1 MSQYVGLQQQI
12 NRNNTRSVLLVIAFP
27 ALILGAFYAI
37 VAFGARNGN
46 GTFDAD
52 LASKAFI
59 SGLPMVIF
67 AVSIWF
73 LIAFLSHSAMIN
85 LATGAH
91 TLERKNHMRV
101 YNLTENLC
109 MGVGMKMPKLQ
120 IIESDALNAFASGIN
135 EKTYT
140 VTLTRGIIDKLNDQ
154 ELEGVIAHELMHI
167 RNRDVRLLIVSI
179 IFVGIFSFLIQVTFR
194 SLLYGAMSGGN
205 RRRDGKDSGAAL
217 MVIILIVSIVAYI
230 LSLLF
235 KFALSRK
242 REYMADAGAAQM
254 TRNPLALASALRKI
268 SGNAEVEAVKSEDIQ
283 EMFIENP
290 PGSSAGFLGEMGALF
305 STHPPIEK
313 RIKVLEQF

>member
-12 NRNNTRSVLLVIAFP
+12 NRNNTRSIILVFAFP

-46 GTFDAD
+46 GGIDAD
-52 LASKAFI
+52 LASNAFI

-67 AVSIWF
+67 AVGIWF

-120 IIESDALNAFASGIN
+120 IIESDALNAFASGIS

-140 VTLTRGIIDKLNDQ
+140 VTLTRGIIDTLNDQ

-254 TRNPLALASALRKI
+254 TKNPLALASALRKI